1 MKSKIAV
8 ILAGGKG
15 TRWSPM
21 TDYLNKYLLPIYN
34 KPMIYYSLSIV
45 KRSGIKNLF
54 NCNPGDDNLF
64 KSHIG
69 NGKFDQNIEYVTK
82 KPNGIAGGQNFE
94 NKISMNTKIL
104 LLLGDNIFVG
114 QGLQENY
121 LSLAFKSDLKFII
134 FSVFSYKPENFGVI
148 QYKKNKPT
156 KIIEKPKKLFQTYS
170 YWHVC
175 F

>member
-15 TRWSPM
+15 TRLSPM
-21 TDYLNKYLLPIYN
+21 TDYLNKHLLPIYN

-45 KRSGIKNLF
+45 KRSGIKKIYLI
-54 NCNPGDDNLF
+54 CNKGDDNLF

-69 NGKFDQNIEYVTK
+69 NGKKFGLNIEYVIQK
-82 KPNGIAGGQNFE
+82 KPNGIAGGLKLLE
-94 NKISMNTKIL
+94 NKIPVKTKIL

-121 LSLAFKSDLKFII
+121 LSAAFKSDLKFTI
-134 FSVFSYKPENFGVI
+134 FSVF
-148 QYKKNKPT
+148 
-156 KIIEKPKKLFQTYS
+156 
-170 YWHVC
+170 
-175 F
+175 